1 MFHRLSAR
9 LEEVFKRLRNRGI
22 LTESDV
28 ETALKDI
35 RLALLEADVH
45 FRVVKTFLERVRLK
59 AIGVE
64 VRESLTPGQQ
74 VVKIVWEELRDLIGD
89 GASGNRPVPL
99 SSAPPTYL
107 MLVGLQGSGKTTTAA
122 KLARRFKE
130 EGRRVLLVAGDLKRP
145 AAVEQ
150 LVHLGQQIGVEVHAP
165 GQNIGRVDAL
175 ATCLEAAERGR
186 AGGFDLV
193 IFDTAG
199 RLHIDEELMEE
210 LSVLKDR
217 IAPHERLL
225 VVDAM
230 TGQDAVQMA
239 QRFQQVVGL
248 TGVILTKLD
257 GDARGGAMLSIK
269 AVTGLPIKYIGTGE
283 KLDSMEQFYPDR
295 MASRVLGMGDVLS
308 LIERAG
314 EAFSKDQAV
323 QLDEKWKSDGMT
335 LEDLRDQFRSFK
347 KLGSVD
353 HVLGMLP
360 GGGRL
365 RDVMKGESGKK
376 EQELVR
382 MEAIIDSMTIEERRV
397 PSLINGSRRRRI
409 ARGSGTTV
417 QEINRL
423 LRHFLEAK
431 KLMKTLSRR
440 QGKLGVT
447 HLLKTF

>member
-1 MFHRLSAR
+1 MFNRLSAR

-22 LTESDV
+22 LTEADV
-28 ETALKDI
+28 ETALKDV
-35 RLALLEADVH
+35 RLAFLEADVH
-45 FRVVKTFLERVRLK
+45 FRVVKTFLEKVRQK

-74 VVKIVWEELRDLIGD
+74 VVKIVWEELRQLIGD
-89 GASGNRPVPL
+89 GGNPVHL
-99 SSAPPTYL
+99 SPSPPTYL

-122 KLARRFKE
+122 KLARRFKD
-130 EGRRVLLVAGDLKRP
+130 EGRRVLLVAADTKRP

-150 LVHLGQQIGVEVHAP
+150 LMSLGRQIGVEVHAP
-165 GQNIGRVDAL
+165 ERDPGQTGVL
-175 ATCLEAAERGR
+175 TTCLKAAERGR
-186 AGGFDLV
+186 TGGFDLV

-199 RLHIDEELMEE
+199 RLHINEELMEE
-210 LSVLKDR
+210 LSALQGRV
-217 IAPHERLL
+217 APQEQLL

-239 QRFQQVVGL
+239 QRFQQAIKL

-269 AVTGLPIKYIGTGE
+269 AVTGLPIKYVGTGE
-283 KLDSMEQFYPDR
+283 KLEALELFHPDR
-295 MASRVLGMGDVLS
+295 MASRILGMGDVLT
-308 LIERAG
+308 LIESA
-314 EAFSKDQAV
+314 EQAFSKDQAV
-323 QLDEKWKSDGMT
+323 QLEQKWKSEGMT

-347 KLGSVD
+347 KLGSID

-365 RDVMKGESGKK
+365 RDAMNGKSGPTEK
-376 EQELVR
+376 ELVR
-382 MEAIIDSMTIEERRV
+382 MEAIINSMTIQERRI
-397 PSLINGSRRRRI
+397 PAMINGSRRRRI

-423 LRHFLEAK
+423 LRQFLEAK

-440 QGKLGVT
+440 QGRLGVT

>member
-1 MFHRLSAR
+1 MFDRLSAR
-9 LEEVFKRLRNRGI
+9 LEEVFKQLRNRGI

-28 ETALKDI
+28 ETALKDV
-35 RLALLEADVH
+35 RLAFLEADVH
-45 FRVVKTFLERVRLK
+45 FRVVKTFLERVRQK

-74 VVKIVWEELRDLIGD
+74 VVKIVWEELRHLIGD
-89 GASGNRPVPL
+89 GASGGNPIHLSPV
-99 SSAPPTYL
+99 PPTYL
-107 MLVGLQGSGKTTTAA
+107 LLVGLQGSGKTTTAA
-122 KLARRFKE
+122 KLARRFKN
-130 EGRRVLLVAGDLKRP
+130 EGRRVLLVAGDIKRP

-150 LVHLGQQIGVEVHAP
+150 LMSLGRQIGVEVHAP
-165 GQNIGRVDAL
+165 EGDPGKTDVLTI
-175 ATCLEAAERGR
+175 CLEAAERGR
-186 AGGFDLV
+186 TGGFDLV

-199 RLHIDEELMEE
+199 RLHINEELMEE
-210 LSVLKDR
+210 LSALQDR
-217 IAPHERLL
+217 VAPHERLL

-239 QRFQQVVGL
+239 QRFQKVVGL

-269 AVTGLPIKYIGTGE
+269 AVTGLPIKYVGTGE
-283 KLDSMEQFYPDR
+283 KLESLELFHPDR
-295 MASRVLGMGDVLS
+295 MASRVLGMGDMLT
-308 LIERAG
+308 LIERA
-314 EAFSKDQAV
+314 EQVFSKDQLE
-323 QLDEKWKSDGMT
+323 QKWKSEGMT

-347 KLGSVD
+347 KLGSID
-353 HVLGMLP
+353 HILEMLP

-365 RDVMKGESGKK
+365 RDVMNGKSRPTD
-376 EQELVR
+376 QELVR
-382 MEAIIDSMTIEERRV
+382 MEAIINSMTIQERRV
-397 PSLINGSRRRRI
+397 PSVINGSCRRRI

-440 QGKLGVT
+440 QGRLGVT